1 MLWRRKDSRSP
12 SYTWLLKDW
21 KNLPKAEKI
30 IWIPKLSRS
39 LYVLRA
45 WMPGSLQSQ
54 EIPDHTDCYWQRR
67 PVTALPFSLVKP
79 AARVL
84 CCSQLA
90 RLWAFCLPAL
100 ISEATRLIHG
110 TITSDCLVIT
120 VRCIKSNLLIKCLC
134 NKVCIDFR
142 EAIKSVR
149 AYLKYKK
156 KKTDWL
162 FLQRA
167 ILTWLPLPCAFLDKL
182 VQIDYHPQRTPGA
195 VIILGASF
203 GVCASELTTETLP
216 WGQAEDVVSSQ
227 LPRNQRMRGAP
238 NPPGESR
245 GRGPA
250 APATQGADP
259 GYPALD
265 SR

>member
-1 MLWRRKDSRSP
+1 MLWRRKDSRIP

-30 IWIPKLSRS
+30 IWIPKLSRN
-39 LYVLRA
+39 LYVPRA

-54 EIPDHTDCYWQRR
+54 ETPDHTDCYWQWC
-67 PVTALPFSLVKP
+67 PVTVLPLSLVRP

-142 EAIKSVR
+142 EAIKSVI
-149 AYLKYKK
+149 AYLKYRKK
-156 KKTDWL
+156 NRL
-162 FLQRA
+162 A
-167 ILTWLPLPCAFLDKL
+167 IPTECHSHTTSTPVCSLGQIGTNWLPSSKN
-182 VQIDYHPQRTPGA
+182 
-195 VIILGASF
+195 
-203 GVCASELTTETLP
+203 P
-216 WGQAEDVVSSQ
+216 WGSDNLRSILWCVCFRVNN
-227 LPRNQRMRGAP
+227 RNTALRT
-238 NPPGESR
+238 SR
-245 GRGPA
+245 RCGIKPTA
-250 APATQGADP
+250 
-259 GYPALD
+259 
-265 SR
+265 